1 MKKENKELEEENIKD
16 KIEEKESLEELKE
29 EKEKEDEDENKQK
42 TKKALEITEEKLEK
56 IKDEI
61 DNNKRKTKKTVKDTK
76 LSKDIF
82 RNVLIAVII
91 SIYFL
96 FIALGVKTIPIT
108 EYLLDL
114 KTFAIFTVIIAI
126 VIFEKAY
133 KKDENYL
140 AIHGLEMVVL
150 GIETLVILNLYSL
163 ENNYFEYVLYGI
175 TGGMFAYYIIK
186 CIVILIKSKIKIKK

>member
-1 MKKENKELEEENIKD
+1 MKKENKELEEENKKD

-29 EKEKEDEDENKQK
+29 EKEDENKQK

-186 CIVILIKSKIKIKK
+186 CIVILIKSKIKKNKS

>member
-29 EKEKEDEDENKQK
+29 EKEKEDENKQK

-96 FIALGVKTIPIT
+96 FIALGVRTIPMT
-108 EYLLDL
+108 SYY
-114 KTFAIFTVIIAI
+114 T
-126 VIFEKAY
+126 
-133 KKDENYL
+133 
-140 AIHGLEMVVL
+140 
-150 GIETLVILNLYSL
+150 IEI
-163 ENNYFEYVLYGI
+163 
-175 TGGMFAYYIIK
+175 
-186 CIVILIKSKIKIKK
+186 